1 MVGPPP
7 PRRFGVSPLRAAV
20 GVVAMRSGHLP
31 AAAPHPPPPPPP
43 CKVAAAPGR
52 FRARPPAAIIDAH
65 RSLHAAQMTWIKG
78 GGSRQA
84 AGATRPP
91 ARTNRV
97 GQRGSVGLATH
108 GTLPSGSRPPP
119 RPPPPPARGGGGAAR
134 AARAPRGPRCACPS
148 RPFCPPCRFPHP
160 AADVPPRSA
169 PHARWSAAAAAATA
183 TPTGRGRAS
192 ACTRRRLDAPPPC
205 RQPARGRAHS
215 RVRGGDV
222 VRRPPSSPPLAA
234 FR

>member
-31 AAAPHPPPPPPP
+31 AAAPHP
-43 CKVAAAPGR
+43 ATAP
-52 FRARPPAAIIDAH
+52 AP
-65 RSLHAAQMTWIKG
+65 LQG
-78 GGSRQA
+78 GGRAWPVSGAPARGDHRCASLSTRRPDDVDQGRGRRQA

-108 GTLPSGSRPPP
+108 GPLPSGSRPPP

-169 PHARWSAAAAAATA
+169 PHARWSAAAAAVTA